1 MATLEDGISN
11 VRQLETINLPDEQPQ
26 IEAPPASVT
35 YISNFDTNF
44 EDSKAFITCISKY
57 LEEADVHKGLN
68 EMLEEGEKYAVMLY
82 TWRSCSRAVP
92 SVKSDDQPN
101 RIEIYEKTVEVL
113 EPEVRKLKSFMHFAQ
128 NAIARFCKEV
138 KTLSHPERRKD
149 FISERYLLTLGKF
162 INMFAVLDALKN
174 MKACLNNDYAFYKRA
189 DTFLRRGTGDVSMI
203 EESQN
208 LSLFLANQNKIT
220 FLLKEGLETI
230 QGYED
235 VLADVLNQ
243 SVRLHE
249 SNMYITPTEKHLLLK
264 VMGFLIFLM
273 DGKESSVLKMD
284 QKKRIS
290 LSKIDKMFKQ
300 FPVVPLF
307 GDVQIALVSYLKMC
321 PNFEGMR
328 EKWTAAADGADDKV
342 VDQYN
347 LLHRMDSIREE
358 HVKFISELARYRN
371 EMVTSSNDP
380 RSDEQYTELTSLA
393 LRGLRLLSSWTAQV
407 MELYSWKLLHPT
419 DKYANPHCPEEAE
432 EYERATRYNY
442 NSDEKFALVEVIA
455 MIKGLYGLMSRLEPV
470 FSEAIRHSIHTEVQE
485 FIQVSL
491 REPLRKAVKSK
502 KATLLKTILLS
513 IRETGGDWADGQ
525 HGRGDPI
532 LKGEKDPKAGPNIKI
547 PDRDVGPS
555 STQLYMVRTMLE
567 SLISEK
573 GGKKVMRKELE
584 KETVE
589 HIEAFLKKSFFFEK
603 LLRFN
608 EVLRECCDL
617 SQLWFREFYLELTMG
632 ARIQF
637 PIEMSMP
644 WILTNHILESKNPSM
659 MEYVLYPLDLYNDSA
674 HYAMTVFKKQFL
686 YDEIEAEVNLCFDQ
700 FVYKLS
706 DQIFAYYKA
715 QACSMLLDKKFKS
728 ELARVSAE
736 SAAKLGTRSNRYET
750 LLKQRH
756 VQLLGRSID
765 LNKLITQRLNNA
777 MIRSLD
783 CAIGRFESGDICGVV
798 DLENLLEVN
807 RMTHQLLSK
816 CVKLIPFKNML
827 GEANHSV
834 SAPYG
839 RITLHVFWEL
849 NFDFLP
855 NYCYNSSTN
864 RFVPTSL
871 PLVDKVSREQP
882 PKQAHHFFFGTKLQN
897 SLFNAIGSLYSNFVG
912 DIHFACMARLLG
924 YQGIAVVIE
933 ELLKIIRSVLHGQ
946 LQQYIAQLIEG
957 MPKKCGLPRFEYGS
971 TGVLEYYHASLEPI
985 MQYPYLRTDVFQG
998 FREIGNAI
1006 LFCLQLESFLSQEE
1020 IMDLLHAAPFQGII
1034 PRPYLKE
1041 GEKLDGKMKKLETQY
1056 NSLQVMSIITKLGT
1070 KEQINNGQEG
1080 DLLTKERLCCGL
1092 SIFEVVLKRIK
1103 SFLVHEIWKETPP
1116 ANGVMNVDECRE
1128 FHRLWSAIQFNYCQP
1143 LRQNEL
1149 TVEQCFGEGLN
1160 WAGCTLIALLGQEN
1174 RFEALDFCYHIVK
1187 VYAVDARD
1195 EVIGG
1200 VDLKRLVSRARHFR
1214 VLNDQI
1220 FAVLNKHLKTSEG
1233 PVEHVRCFQ
1242 PPIHQAFVS
1251 PI

>member
-1 MATLEDGISN
+1 
-11 VRQLETINLPDEQPQ
+11 
-26 IEAPPASVT
+26 
-35 YISNFDTNF
+35 
-44 EDSKAFITCISKY
+44 
-57 LEEADVHKGLN
+57 
-68 EMLEEGEKYAVMLY
+68 
-82 TWRSCSRAVP
+82 
-92 SVKSDDQPN
+92 
-101 RIEIYEKTVEVL
+101 
-113 EPEVRKLKSFMHFAQ
+113 
-128 NAIARFCKEV
+128 
-138 KTLSHPERRKD
+138 
-149 FISERYLLTLGKF
+149 
-162 INMFAVLDALKN
+162 MFAVLDALKN
-174 MKACLNNDYAFYKRA
+174 MKACLNNDYAFFKRA

-220 FLLKEGLETI
+220 LLLKEGLEHI

-235 VLADVLNQ
+235 VLADVLNMF
-243 SVRLHE
+243 VRLFE
-249 SNMYITPTEKHLLLK
+249 SNMYITPNEKHVLLK
-264 VMGFLIFLM
+264 VMGFIIFLM
-273 DGKESSVLKMD
+273 DSKDSDVVKMD
-284 QKKRIS
+284 QKKRINI
-290 LSKIDKMFKQ
+290 SKIDKIFKQ

-307 GDVQIALVSYLKMC
+307 GDVQIALVTYLKMC
-321 PNFEGMR
+321 PHFEGMR
-328 EKWTAAADGADDKV
+328 EKWSSSSDAAEDKTV
-342 VDQYN
+342 VQYN
-347 LLHRMDSIREE
+347 LLGKMDSIREE
-358 HVKFISELARYRN
+358 HVKFISELARYNN
-371 EMVTSSNDP
+371 EMITASNNT
-380 RSDEQYTELTSLA
+380 RNTEHYKELTNLA

-419 DKYANPHCPEEAE
+419 DKYANPQCPEKAE

-442 NSDEKFALVEVIA
+442 NSEEKFALVEVIA
-455 MIKGLYGLMSRLEPV
+455 MIKGLYGLMSRLEPS
-470 FSEAIRHSIHTEVQE
+470 FSEAIRRSIHDEVQN
-485 FIQVSL
+485 FIQIIL

-513 IRETGGDWADGQ
+513 IRETGGDWTDAQ
-525 HGRGDPI
+525 HGRQDPI
-532 LKGEKDPKAGPNIKI
+532 MKGEKDPKSGPSIKI
-547 PDRDVGPS
+547 PERDVGPS

-567 SLISEK
+567 SLVSEK

-589 HIEAFLKKSFFFEK
+589 GIETFLKHSFFFEK

-608 EVLRECCDL
+608 EVLRDCCDL

-632 ARIQF
+632 NRIQF

-644 WILTNHILESKNPSM
+644 WILTSHILEKKNPSM

-674 HYAMTVFKKQFL
+674 HYAMTVFKKQYL

-706 DQIFAYYKA
+706 DQIFSYYKA
-715 QACSMLLDKKFKS
+715 QACSLLLDKKFKS
-728 ELARVSAE
+728 ELVRMNAE
-736 SAAKLGTRSNRYET
+736 AAAKLGTRSNRYET

-756 VQLLGRSID
+756 VQLLGRSIN
-765 LNKLITQRLNNA
+765 LNKLISQRLNNA

-807 RMTHQLLSK
+807 RMTHKLLSK
-816 CVKLIPFKNML
+816 CVKLVPFKNML

-864 RFVPTSL
+864 RFVRTSYS
-871 PLVDKVSREQP
+871 LVDKVSREP
-882 PKQAHHFFFGTKLQN
+882 VPKAAHHYFFGTKLQN
-897 SLFNAIGSLYSNFVG
+897 SVFNSISSLYSNFVG
-912 DIHFACMARLLG
+912 DVHFACVARLLG

-933 ELLKIIRSVLHGQ
+933 ELLKVIKNVLQGQ
-946 LQQYIAQLIEG
+946 LQQYIAELIEG

-985 MQYPYLRTDVFQG
+985 MQYSYLRTDVFQG
-998 FREIGNAI
+998 FREIGNTI
-1006 LFCLQLESFLSQEE
+1006 LFCLQLENFLSQEE

-1034 PRPYLKE
+1034 PRPYMKD
-1041 GEKLDGKMKKLETQY
+1041 GDKLENKMKVLETQ
-1056 NSLQVMSIITKLGT
+1056 NSSLQVLKTINKLGT
-1070 KEQINNGQEG
+1070 KEQIVNAQEG

-1092 SIFEVVLKRIK
+1092 SIFEAVLKRIR
-1103 SFLVHEIWKETPP
+1103 SFLTHDIWQEVPP

-1187 VYAVDARD
+1187 VYAVDERD
-1195 EVIGG
+1195 EIVGG

-1242 PPIHQAFVS
+1242 PPIHQAYVS

>member
-1 MATLEDGISN
+1 MEASLNDAVCN

-44 EDSKAFITCISKY
+44 EDSKAFITCVSKY

-113 EPEVRKLKSFMHFAQ
+113 EPEVSKLKSFMHFALS
-128 NAIARFCKEV
+128 AVDRFCQEV

-149 FISERYLLTLGKF
+149 FISERYLVTLGKF

-174 MKACLNNDYAFYKRA
+174 MKACLNNDYAFFKRA

-220 FLLKEGLETI
+220 LLLKEGLEHV

-235 VLADVLNQ
+235 VLADVLNMF
-243 SVRLHE
+243 VRLFE
-249 SNMYITPTEKHLLLK
+249 SNMYITPNEKHVLLK
-264 VMGFLIFLM
+264 VMGFIIFLM
-273 DGKESSVLKMD
+273 DSKDSDVVKMD
-284 QKKRIS
+284 QKKRINI
-290 LSKIDKMFKQ
+290 SKIDKIFKQ

-307 GDVQIALVSYLKMC
+307 GDVQIALVTYLKMC
-321 PNFEGMR
+321 PHFEGMR
-328 EKWTAAADGADDKV
+328 EKWSSSSDAAEDKTV
-342 VDQYN
+342 VQYN
-347 LLHRMDSIREE
+347 LLGKMDSIREE
-358 HVKFISELARYRN
+358 HMITASNNTRN
-371 EMVTSSNDP
+371 TEH
-380 RSDEQYTELTSLA
+380 YKELTNLA

-419 DKYANPHCPEEAE
+419 DKYANPQCPEKAE

-442 NSDEKFALVEVIA
+442 NSEEKFALVEVIA
-455 MIKGLYGLMSRLEPV
+455 MIKGLYGLMSRLEPS
-470 FSEAIRHSIHTEVQE
+470 FSEAIRRSIHDEVQN
-485 FIQVSL
+485 FIQINL

-502 KATLLKTILLS
+502 KAALLKTILLS
-513 IRETGGDWADGQ
+513 IRETGGDWTDAQ
-525 HGRGDPI
+525 HGRQDPI
-532 LKGEKDPKAGPNIKI
+532 MKGEKDPNCSNEQCVICS
-547 PDRDVGPS
+547 VV
-555 STQLYMVRTMLE
+555 QLYMVRTMLE
-567 SLISEK
+567 SLVSEK

-589 HIEAFLKKSFFFEK
+589 GIETFLKHSFFFEK

-608 EVLRECCDL
+608 EVLRDCCDL

-632 ARIQF
+632 SRIQF

-644 WILTNHILESKNPSM
+644 WILTSHILEKKNPSM

-674 HYAMTVFKKQFL
+674 HYAMTVFKKQYL

-706 DQIFAYYKA
+706 EQIFSYYKA
-715 QACSMLLDKKFKS
+715 QACSLLLDKKFKS
-728 ELARVSAE
+728 ELVRMNAE
-736 SAAKLGTRSNRYET
+736 AAAKLGTRSNRYET

-756 VQLLGRSID
+756 VQLLGRSIN
-765 LNKLITQRLNNA
+765 LNKLISQRLNNA

-807 RMTHQLLSK
+807 RMTHKLLSK
-816 CVKLIPFKNML
+816 CAKLVPFKNML

-864 RFVPTSL
+864 RFVPTSYS
-871 PLVDKVSREQP
+871 LVD
-882 PKQAHHFFFGTKLQN
+882 KLQN
-897 SLFNAIGSLYSNFVG
+897 SVFNSISSLYSNFVG
-912 DIHFACMARLLG
+912 DVHFACVARLLG
-924 YQGIAVVIE
+924 YQGIAVIIE
-933 ELLKIIRSVLHGQ
+933 ELLKVIKSVLQGQ
-946 LQQYIAQLIEG
+946 LQQYIAELIEG
-957 MPKKCGLPRFEYGS
+957 MPKKC
-971 TGVLEYYHASLEPI
+971 GVLEYYHASLEPI
-985 MQYPYLRTDVFQG
+985 MQYSYLRTDVFQG
-998 FREIGNAI
+998 FREIGNTI
-1006 LFCLQLESFLSQEE
+1006 LFCLQLE
-1020 IMDLLHAAPFQGII
+1020 
-1034 PRPYLKE
+1034 
-1041 GEKLDGKMKKLETQY
+1041 
-1056 NSLQVMSIITKLGT
+1056 N
-1070 KEQINNGQEG
+1070 
-1080 DLLTKERLCCGL
+1080 
-1092 SIFEVVLKRIK
+1092 
-1103 SFLVHEIWKETPP
+1103 FLVNDKISVTS
-1116 ANGVMNVDECRE
+1116 ATVSING
-1128 FHRLWSAIQFNYCQP
+1128 AIFNC
-1143 LRQNEL
+1143 L
-1149 TVEQCFGEGLN
+1149 
-1160 WAGCTLIALLGQEN
+1160 
-1174 RFEALDFCYHIVK
+1174 
-1187 VYAVDARD
+1187 
-1195 EVIGG
+1195 
-1200 VDLKRLVSRARHFR
+1200 
-1214 VLNDQI
+1214 
-1220 FAVLNKHLKTSEG
+1220 
-1233 PVEHVRCFQ
+1233 
-1242 PPIHQAFVS
+1242 
-1251 PI
+1251 